1 MKEHEIGSHCGDNAQ
16 RWAEQ
21 FCERFPEMDEG
32 LMHTWFAN
40 AIEVSSD
47 VRNATEH
54 ESDSAQVN
62 PSLEEFLFELTE
74 LSRKYHLA
82 INGEPDL
89 FVMEVED
96 YEIVYFCD
104 DDSRLCIGIE
114 E

>member
-1 MKEHEIGSHCGDNAQ
+1 MTPGMKRVELDAILAEKPDSIKILPDGSV
-16 RWAEQ
+16 
-21 FCERFPEMDEG
+21 
-32 LMHTWFAN
+32 
-40 AIEVSSD
+40 VSVD
-47 VRNATEH
+47 KTN
-54 ESDSAQVN
+54 QVK
-62 PSLEEFLFELTE
+62 PGLEEFLFELTE